1 MEGRFVEDSSGV
13 GASVSGEANH
23 GLLSENGVGLV
34 QASPSLNPGY
44 PCGVVHAGIW
54 RFAGSEEFVTGLRS
68 GTSYGGR
75 LQFRCD
81 VVKVSRCHQVILDEV
96 QARVCGL

>member
-13 GASVSGEANH
+13 GASVSGKAN
-23 GLLSENGVGLV
+23 GGILSENGISLV

-44 PCGVVHAGIW
+44 PCGVVHSGIW
-54 RFAGSEEFVTGLRS
+54 RFAGSEEFVAGLRNS
-68 GTSYGGR
+68 TSYGGR

-81 VVKVSRCHQVILDEV
+81 AQNTISQTWKHIGRESYPL
-96 QARVCGL
+96 L